1 MLMTEKL
8 LFSLR
13 DDITPKWVE
22 GGAVTGTLNA
32 RDNNGPQCVVTFK
45 KTSHPKAKDE
55 GQGWAET
62 EVNDTLNIFD
72 NGETRTPTIVLE
84 NHPADSRVKICKDG
98 IVQTLSSRMGTGGG
112 NVPMVMEN
120 HEPLLLESTHSHS
133 TVKEDGIA
141 TTLVKSMEQ
150 GKGYVPMVTQ
160 GINGDTAGTLDSN
173 YYKGC
178 GERQGTEREVVMDS
192 QYDNLVVRRLT
203 PLECSRL
210 QGYPDGWMDIGTW
223 TDSKGKIHQ
232 DSDAP
237 KYKAAGNSI
246 ALPFWQW
253 LINRINEQMKKDG
266 IEEQTMASL
275 FDGIGGFPLASS
287 RAGIKPLWCSEIE
300 EFPIAVTKKRF
311 GGEHGETE

>member
-1 MLMTEKL
+1 M
-8 LFSLR
+8 
-13 DDITPKWVE
+13 
-22 GGAVTGTLNA
+22 TGTLNA

-112 NVPMVMEN
+112 NTPMVIESK
-120 HEPLLLESTHSHS
+120 EPVLLESTHSHAA
-133 TVKEDGIA
+133 VNENGIA
-141 TTLVKSMEQ
+141 PTLVKSMEQ
-150 GKGYVPMVTQ
+150 GKGYVPMITDKEY
-160 GINGDTAGTLDSN
+160 N
-173 YYKGC
+173 
-178 GERQGTEREVVMDS
+178 
-192 QYDNLVVRRLT
+192 NLTVRRLT

-311 GGEHGETE
+311 GGEHGESE